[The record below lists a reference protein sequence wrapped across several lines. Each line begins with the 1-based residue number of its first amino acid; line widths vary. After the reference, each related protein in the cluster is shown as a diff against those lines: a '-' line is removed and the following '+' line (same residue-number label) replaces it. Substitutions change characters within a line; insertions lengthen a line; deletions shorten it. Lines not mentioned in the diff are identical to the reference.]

1 MDNNTRKLLGLT
13 DKNLFFDDDWLEE
26 RKYKGVNAQI
36 IKGNLTNRFSH
47 CPQCGSVRIIRN
59 GSYITNSQ
67 MLKFKERLTI
77 LELKRSRYLCHDCG
91 STFSAKTDL
100 VDEHHQLTKE
110 LKQAILLELFENQSR
125 KLIAKKYFVSDITV
139 ARILREATKD
149 YQPNQKYLPT
159 VLCMDEFKSMK
170 SVSGAM
176 SFICVDGTTNRLFTI
191 LEDRRLVKLTQ
202 YFMRF
207 PRKARL
213 KVNYLVMDMNAS
225 YNQLLKTVFPN
236 AEIVTDRFHIVQHI
250 NRSFN
255 QLRIQVMNRF
265 RTSTS
270 ENQRKY
276 RRLKR
281 YWKLLLKDSD
291 KLEPFKRQ
299 YHRLFK
305 KELSQTEIIDE
316 LLSDNEEL
324 RTAYNFVQLL
334 RYHFSKRDNEG
345 FQETLK
351 EMNPC
356 LPQSFKKKFKIFKKY
371 HAGIANAFKVKLSN
385 GVTEGLN
392 NKIKLIKRIAFGY
405 RNFYNFRAR
414 IYLQQ
419 GLIFENKKY
428 AALKSRRT

>member
-1 MDNNTRKLLGLT
+1 MDYHTRKLLGLT
-13 DKNLFFDDDWLEE
+13 DIHLHFDDDWLEE
-26 RKYKGVNAQI
+26 RSYKGVQAQV
-36 IKGNLTNRFSH
+36 IKGKLVTSPNR
-47 CPQCGSVRIIRN
+47 CENCGSAEIIHN
-59 GSYITNSQ
+59 GSYTTHSQ
-67 MLKFKERLTI
+67 MLKVKEKLTI
-77 LELKRSRYLCHDCG
+77 LELKRSRFFCHTCG
-91 STFSAKTDL
+91 TTFSAQTDL
-100 VDEHHQLTKE
+100 VDDHHHLTKE
-110 LKQAILLELFENQSR
+110 LKQAILMELFENQSR
-125 KLIAKKYFVSDITV
+125 KLIAKKYFVSDGTIT
-139 ARILREATKD
+139 RILREATKD
-149 YQPNQKYLPT
+149 YQPHKKYLPS

-170 SVSGAM
+170 SVAGAM
-176 SFICVDGTTNRLFTI
+176 SFICVDGTTNKLFTI
-191 LEDRRLVKLTQ
+191 LEDRRLFKLTQ

-213 KVNYLVMDMNAS
+213 TVKYLVMDMNAS
-225 YNQLLKTVFPN
+225 YNQLLKKVFPN

-255 QLRIQVMNRF
+255 QLRVQIMNRF
-265 RTSTS
+265 RASSS
-270 ENQRKY
+270 EEQKKY

-291 KLEPFKRQ
+291 KLEPLKRQ

-316 LLSDNEEL
+316 LLSYNEEL
-324 RTAYNFVQLL
+324 RKAYHFVQLL
-334 RYHFSKRDNEG
+334 RYHFTKRNNEG

-351 EMNPC
+351 NMDST
-356 LPQSFKKKFKIFKKY
+356 LSQFFRKKFKTFSRY
-371 HAGIANAFKVKLSN
+371 RSGIQNAFKVTLSN

-419 GLIFENKKY
+419 GLIFEN
-428 AALKSRRT
+428 

>member
-1 MDNNTRKLLGLT
+1 
-13 DKNLFFDDDWLEE
+13 
-26 RKYKGVNAQI
+26 
-36 IKGNLTNRFSH
+36 
-47 CPQCGSVRIIRN
+47 
-59 GSYITNSQ
+59 
-67 MLKFKERLTI
+67 
-77 LELKRSRYLCHDCG
+77 
-91 STFSAKTDL
+91 
-100 VDEHHQLTKE
+100 
-110 LKQAILLELFENQSR
+110 
-125 KLIAKKYFVSDITV
+125 
-139 ARILREATKD
+139 
-149 YQPNQKYLPT
+149 
-159 VLCMDEFKSMK
+159 
-170 SVSGAM
+170 
-176 SFICVDGTTNRLFTI
+176 I

-351 EMNPC
+351 AMNPC

-371 HAGIANAFKVKLSN
+371 HAGIAN
-385 GVTEGLN
+385 
-392 NKIKLIKRIAFGY
+392 
-405 RNFYNFRAR
+405 
-414 IYLQQ
+414 
-419 GLIFENKKY
+419 
-428 AALKSRRT
+428 